1 MKSIIISDICPLYV
15 EASVKSE
22 LADEPLHGMIVEA
35 LSTDH
40 NGMWRVRTH
49 YRYEGYASPAALLC
63 DESRV
68 KYWESAP
75 KWTVWAPYLDV
86 KASPSVQDYNLACC
100 PRGGLL
106 ERLGPDE
113 VLEDGYIKVGL
124 PDGRTGFVRRA
135 CVAPQVTSWDRADEA
150 RLREEIVRTA
160 KMYLGVQYRWGGKTP
175 LGIDCSGLTSMTYLL
190 HNIFIYRD
198 ADLRP
203 GFDMREIPFEQKKPG
218 DCLFFK
224 THIAMYI
231 GNDEYIHSTAY
242 SEAVGVVINSLDPA
256 SPIYRPGL
264 MERYL
269 KTGTVF

>member
-1 MKSIIISDICPLYV
+1 MKAIITADICPLYV
-15 EASVKSE
+15 EKSTMSE

-35 LSTDH
+35 ISEESD
-40 NGMWRVRTH
+40 GFWRLRTH
-49 YRYEGYASPAALLC
+49 YRYEGYAVPNSLLC
-63 DESRV
+63 DEGRV
-68 KYWESAP
+68 KYWENAP

-86 KASPSVQDYNLACC
+86 KEKPSVQAGNIAYC

-106 ERLGPDE
+106 EKLGSD
-113 VLEDGYIKVGL
+113 VILEDGYIEVGL
-124 PDGRTGFVRRA
+124 PNGGTGFARRA
-135 CVAPQVTSWDRADEA
+135 GIASQIVSWSKSDEA
-150 RLREEIVRTA
+150 RLRDDLVRTA

-190 HNIFIYRD
+190 HNILIYRD

-203 GFDMREIPFEQKKPG
+203 GFEMNEIPFEQKKPG
-218 DCLFFK
+218 DLLFFRG
-224 THIAMYI
+224 HVVMYI

-264 MERYL
+264 MDRYI
-269 KTGTVF
+269 KTGSVF